1 MSTGKRLFLARLFAG
16 RLFAGALW
24 AGVNSSVESA
34 AAIDRETKWT
44 AIKRPS
50 VAHARERTSF
60 AKAIDRGNT
69 Q

>member
-1 MSTGKRLFLARLFAG
+1 MSTGKRLFRTRAFAG

-34 AAIDRETKWT
+34 ASIDRETKWT
-44 AIKRPS
+44 ATKRPS
-50 VAHARERTSF
+50 VAHARERTTF
-60 AKAIDRGNT
+60 AKAINRGDT

>member
-1 MSTGKRLFLARLFAG
+1 MGAKLLLIQLLLMGGKLVPELAT
-16 RLFAGALW
+16 
-24 AGVNSSVESA
+24 
-34 AAIDRETKWT
+34 AIDRETKWT

>member
-1 MSTGKRLFLARLFAG
+1 MSQGKRLFRARLFAG
-16 RLFAGALW
+16 RLFAGLNW
-24 AGVNSSVESA
+24 AGSQVETA

-50 VAHARERTSF
+50 VAHARERTTF

>member
-1 MSTGKRLFLARLFAG
+1 M
-16 RLFAGALW
+16 GAKLLLIQLLLMGGN
-24 AGVNSSVESA
+24 AIPERA
-34 AAIDRETKWT
+34 TAIDRETKWT
-44 AIKRPS
+44 ATKRPS